1 MTSKPLAFQRKQ
13 KIISVGRNM
22 KELEPLGAVGGMQN
36 GATVRKNSMV
46 IPRKTKNR
54 TTICPAIPRLGVY
67 AKELK
72 GGTRSW
78 SGPIRPGQQ
87 QTISSWSRTLCE
99 VLLGARPFS
108 VRLSWVTTQESRG
121 LAQGPSFQQPGD
133 PQRNELLLK
142 LAGAP
147 CKAQTPGLGNRDPM
161 GPLDEKRPC
170 WGWGGRPVKPQTSA

>member
-1 MTSKPLAFQRKQ
+1 
-13 KIISVGRNM
+13 
-22 KELEPLGAVGGMQN
+22 
-36 GATVRKNSMV
+36 MV

-78 SGPIRPGQQ
+78 SGPVPPGQQ
-87 QTISSWSRTLCE
+87 QTISSRSRTLCE

-121 LAQGPSFQQPGD
+121 LAHGPSFQQPGD
-133 PQRNELLLK
+133 PQRNELLL
-142 LAGAP
+142 
-147 CKAQTPGLGNRDPM
+147 
-161 GPLDEKRPC
+161 
-170 WGWGGRPVKPQTSA
+170 S